1 MSYCAAAIWAAGSGS
16 RTSRIIPAR
25 EATDMSHAVVINVN
39 LPGEGTPEEG
49 LKMLNEMVI
58 PQARAQKGFQSGTW
72 MNDHGKGMGVVLFDT
87 EENAN
92 AALEHLRP

>member
-1 MSYCAAAIWAAGSGS
+1 
-16 RTSRIIPAR
+16 
-25 EATDMSHAVVINVN
+25 MSHAVVINVN
-39 LPGEGTPEEG
+39 LPGEGTPEDG

-58 PQARAQKGFQSGTW
+58 PQARAQQGFQSGTW

-92 AALEHLRP
+92 AAKQQLRPPVGTPTTFVSSSVYEVGAQAMA